1 MKVVLASKN
10 RHKLEEISKITEKFD
25 IELVL
30 QSELGI
36 DIDVEETGTTFEA
49 NAYLKAKAVTD
60 ASGCAAVS
68 DDSGLEVDCLD
79 GRPGVYSAR
88 YIHTRSQPA
97 RKALRS
103 ARASRQRT

>member
-36 DIDVEETGTTFEA
+36 GYGTSAQIAQNCDIIFLGV
-49 NAYLKAKAVTD
+49 KPHMMR
-60 ASGCAAVS
+60 
-68 DDSGLEVDCLD
+68 DCLLPLQSALQEKKPMLVTMFKSR
-79 GRPGVYSAR
+79 GCCLHQKETTPFGVVSFLLWFYR
-88 YIHTRSQPA
+88 
-97 RKALRS
+97 
-103 ARASRQRT
+103 